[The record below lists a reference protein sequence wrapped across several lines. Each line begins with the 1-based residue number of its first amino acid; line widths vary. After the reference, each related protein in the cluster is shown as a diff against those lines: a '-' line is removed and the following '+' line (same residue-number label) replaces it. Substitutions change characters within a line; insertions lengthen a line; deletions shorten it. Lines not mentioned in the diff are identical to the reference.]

1 MYLIQQERLKALKA
15 FSFKSYFV
23 KLAATLSMMESRVW
37 VGAQP
42 IEFLIFVIS
51 GTRRCISSN
60 PAG

>member
-1 MYLIQQERLKALKA
+1 MFLIQRGRLRALKV
-15 FSFKSYFV
+15 FSFTIYFV

-37 VGAQP
+37 VGCHP
-42 IEFLIFVIS
+42 IVFLILVMS